1 MGESVSVSR
10 DIDAT
15 ADDLW
20 TMVADIARMG
30 EWSPEN
36 EGGEWIEPAT
46 VVAPGA
52 KFRGR
57 NRLGKKTWKTVA
69 TVLEAE
75 PGRVFSFHVSAGP
88 VKVADWTYTFEPT
101 ESGAGAGCRVTE
113 TWTDRRPG
121 WFKPIGHLA
130 TGVGDRAAHNRAG
143 MEQTLAGLAAAAES
157 QKPSG

>member
-20 TMVADIARMG
+20 AMVADITRMG

-36 EGGEWIEPAT
+36 EGGEWIEPAAGA
-46 VVAPGA
+46 APGA

-57 NRLGKKTWKTVA
+57 NRLGKKSWKTVA

-75 PGRVFSFHVSAGP
+75 PGRVFSFHISAGP
-88 VKVADWTYTFEPT
+88 VKVADWSYTFEPLG
-101 ESGAGAGCRVTE
+101 SACRVTE

-143 MEQTLAGLAAAAES
+143 MEQTLAGLAAAAEGTS
-157 QKPSG
+157 TST